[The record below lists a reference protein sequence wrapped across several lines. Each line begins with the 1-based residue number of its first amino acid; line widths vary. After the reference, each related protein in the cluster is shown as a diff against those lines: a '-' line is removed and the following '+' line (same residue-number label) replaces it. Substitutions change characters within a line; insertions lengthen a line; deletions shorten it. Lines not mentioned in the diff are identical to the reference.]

1 MMIAADA
8 LVGVGAAASA
18 QYGPT
23 TTTADHTT
31 TTDDTTTTSNVDSGA
46 GLPTTTVTAAVDSS
60 GSLPTT
66 GSGGLSTAAG
76 LAIGLI
82 AVGFGLFAVTRARRG
97 QLSGT

>member
-1 MMIAADA
+1 MIAADA

-18 QYGPT
+18 STARRPPRPT
-23 TTTADHTT
+23 TTDRRPTT
-31 TTDDTTTTSNVDSGA
+31 PTTTSNVDSGA
-46 GLPTTTVTAAVDSS
+46 GLPTDHGDRRRRLLRIASDHRF
-60 GSLPTT
+60 
-66 GSGGLSTAAG
+66 GGLSTAAG